1 MAWSVHCWLSAGLF
15 RSSWWTSIRD
25 HHNPRAQSA
34 LLDCLRTA
42 DQIVRLRGVGDSGNP
57 WRADEAP
64 LAPQRFGD
72 DLDAV
77 IARIGTLDK
86 IVDEAMVFA
95 QVAHE

>member
-1 MAWSVHCWLSAGLF
+1 
-15 RSSWWTSIRD
+15 
-25 HHNPRAQSA
+25 

-42 DQIVRLRGVGDSGNP
+42 DQIVRLRAIGDSGNP
-57 WRADEAP
+57 WRETRRP
-64 LAPQRFGD
+64 LAPERFGD

-77 IARIGTLDK
+77 INRIGSLDK